1 MGEVEAAL
9 IKQEGVAQAA
19 VVAWEGQP
27 GEKRLAGYVVAAAG
41 YKLEPNDLRQR
52 LAEKLPEYMVPT
64 AVMVLGGLPLTPNGK
79 LDRKALPK
87 PEIVS
92 TEGYRA
98 PRTPEEE
105 ILCGLYAE
113 VLGVERVGIDDD
125 FFALGGH
132 SLMATRLGSSVRAM
146 LGVELPIRTLFES
159 PKIGQLSARLRDV
172 QPGRPRL
179 ERQQR
184 PKRVPLSHSQQ
195 RLWFIDRL
203 EGTSAEYNV
212 TGALR
217 LRGELQ
223 LEALERAVNTIVERH
238 ESLRTH
244 FEEVDGEPAQ
254 VIEPELRIEV
264 PIEDFSGLPEEEA
277 KERVMA
283 AVRQER
289 DEPFDMGR
297 GPLLRMKL
305 LKLGEQDHILL
316 RTMHHI
322 VTDAWSKGCSIGN
335 SRSCTRHTAR
345 GVKIR

>member
-1 MGEVEAAL
+1 MARGYLKRPGLTAERFVADPYGSAGERMYRTGDVVRWRQDGNLEFLGRVDHQVNIRGYRIELGEVEAAL

-105 ILCGLYAE
+105 ILCGLYAD

-132 SLMATRLGSSVRAM
+132 SLMAMRLVSRVRAM

-159 PKIGQLSARLRDV
+159 PKIGQLSSRLRDV

-179 ERQQR
+179 ERQAAAQ
-184 PKRVPLSHSQQ
+184 
-195 RLWFIDRL
+195 
-203 EGTSAEYNV
+203 EGAVVSFAAA
-212 TGALR
+212 AL
-217 LRGELQ
+217 
-223 LEALERAVNTIVERH
+223 
-238 ESLRTH
+238 
-244 FEEVDGEPAQ
+244 
-254 VIEPELRIEV
+254 
-264 PIEDFSGLPEEEA
+264 
-277 KERVMA
+277 
-283 AVRQER
+283 VR
-289 DEPFDMGR
+289 
-297 GPLLRMKL
+297 
-305 LKLGEQDHILL
+305 
-316 RTMHHI
+316 
-322 VTDAWSKGCSIGN
+322 
-335 SRSCTRHTAR
+335 
-345 GVKIR
+345 